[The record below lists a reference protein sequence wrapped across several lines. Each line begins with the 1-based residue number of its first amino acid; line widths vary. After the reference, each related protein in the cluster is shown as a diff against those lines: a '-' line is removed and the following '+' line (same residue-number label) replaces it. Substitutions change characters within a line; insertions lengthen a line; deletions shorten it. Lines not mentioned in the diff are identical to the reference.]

1 MSTPPDPFE
10 FVKNLW
16 SQMGIPGFATGSA
29 TGMPSFA
36 PEELE
41 KRIGE
46 LKQIRQWLE
55 INLNMLNLQVNGL
68 EMQLSA
74 IKGFKSSPGGEM
86 AAQAA
91 RAMQDAVSGKGGFSA
106 PQQGFG
112 ANFGANPAYTPPGFG
127 GFPFGA
133 TPAASPTPSPE
144 PPAPSPS
151 AEPPRPRS
159 RVKKA
164 PVDSAKAPTWP
175 DPTSWMQTLQAEFVK
190 NMNSVG
196 SGGGPAAP
204 AHAAVKKA
212 VAKPAAGRT
221 TAKKRTRGSP

>member
-10 FVKNLW
+10 FVRNLW
-16 SQMGIPGFATGSA
+16 AQMGIPGFAAGSTPA
-29 TGMPSFA
+29 MPSFA
-36 PEELE
+36 PEDLE

-74 IKGFKSSPGGEM
+74 IEGFKSSPGGEM

-91 RAMQDAVSGKGGFSA
+91 KAMQDAVSGKGAFAA
-106 PQQGFG
+106 PQPGFG
-112 ANFGANPAYTPPGFG
+112 ASQPFAQSGLG

-133 TPAASPTPSPE
+133 TPAAAPAAPPE
-144 PPAPSPS
+144 PAPPPP
-151 AEPPRPRS
+151 AEPPKPRATS
-159 RVKKA
+159 KKTGGA
-164 PVDSAKAPTWP
+164 SAKAPAWP

-190 NMNSVG
+190 NMKSVG
-196 SGGGPAAP
+196 STTSPAP
-204 AHAAVKKA
+204 S
-212 VAKPAAGRT
+212 KPAARKPAAKSTSART
-221 TAKKRTRGSP
+221 PAKKRTRGSP